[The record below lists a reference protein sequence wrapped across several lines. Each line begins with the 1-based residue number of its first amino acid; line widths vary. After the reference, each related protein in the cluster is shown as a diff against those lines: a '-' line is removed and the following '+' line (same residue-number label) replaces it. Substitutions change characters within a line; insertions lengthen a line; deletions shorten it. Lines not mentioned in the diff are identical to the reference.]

1 MLAYQIRLPPNQ
13 LIISRQ
19 CRTQCCLQQQKKGS
33 TCSCSESQLFQ
44 NAWIYCLDFHAAHTL
59 FVSILIVVPQ
69 VDQILNS
76 GVKFQFSVV
85 PPGRI
90 FFAAFFSVQK
100 KNVYIL
106 TKYARNFSSISA
118 VTRAGNVFNFC
129 NNIETQWCKLR

>member
-19 CRTQCCLQQQKKGS
+19 CRTQCYLQQQKKGS
-33 TCSCSESQLFQ
+33 ACSCSESQLFQ

-100 KNVYIL
+100 KMFIFLQNMLETSVLFPPLRAQEMFLIFAIIL
-106 TKYARNFSSISA
+106 
-118 VTRAGNVFNFC
+118 
-129 NNIETQWCKLR
+129 KLSGVN